1 MSEQARILLSV
12 RGNTFEISGPES
24 FVTAQVEAFR
34 ETIEKTFADAAA
46 TPIAKPQD
54 ESAHP
59 PIAPHKNP
67 GEKKSFPKILHI
79 DGEKVQILKSLDGTT
94 KSKKAVNT
102 CLVYLWA
109 KRQSGVDA
117 VPFSEL
123 RDVCEKHGCLDP
135 VNFSTTVKKAI
146 AWIVVDG
153 TKGSPAQTCTLT
165 VPGMEK
171 AESILKELDGAAA

>member
-1 MSEQARILLSV
+1 MSEQARILLTV
-12 RGNTFEISGPES
+12 RGNTFEISGPET
-24 FVTAQVEAFR
+24 FVTAQIEAFR
-34 ETIEKTFADAAA
+34 DTIKKTFEDAAT
-46 TPIAKPQD
+46 TPIPTLHV

-59 PIAPHKNP
+59 PIAPHQNP
-67 GEKKSFPKILHI
+67 AEKKSYPKILHI

-109 KRQSGVDA
+109 KRQSGVDK
-117 VPFSEL
+117 VPFTEL
-123 RDVCEKHGCLDP
+123 RDVCEQHGCLDP
-135 VNFSTTVKKAI
+135 ANFSTTLKKAI

-165 VPGMEK
+165 VPGVEK
-171 AESILKELDGAAA
+171 AEGILKDLDGAAA